1 MNFLKQ
7 NKMTI
12 EQLNKIIKE
21 ELNAFLKEEEGGDE
35 IEVTT
40 DEPAEGDE
48 AMDLLRQIYDMI
60 KPEIEGEE
68 EPEMDMDM
76 DMEEPEGEEE
86 EEEEEEGEEE
96 KLDEGLSGGEG
107 EMLGWMIEMAEKYG
121 LTVSEFSNALTVA
134 GIATVIAIAAASTFG
149 GPALAKAKQMWKNS
163 LEKVQK
169 GASTSPGT
177 ETQPTNEAEK
187 DGKLDTES
195 ASKAIRDLIN
205 KTPGG
210 SKMVKQ
216 MMDVTDIPA
225 LDQLLTPGVQGQ
237 KQPTKESNSLN
248 ESFDMAARF
257 KKLAN
262 IRG

>member
-1 MNFLKQ
+1 
-7 NKMTI
+7 MTI

-60 KPEIEGEE
+60 KPEVEGEE

-76 DMEEPEGEEE
+76 DMEEPEGEEGGEEKDEDDE
-86 EEEEEEGEEE
+86 EEDEEE

-121 LTVSEFSNALTVA
+121 LTVTEFSQALAGA
-134 GIATVIAIAAASTFG
+134 GIATVIAIAAASSFG
-149 GPALAKAKQMWKNS
+149 GPALAKAKQMWGSAMK
-163 LEKVQK
+163 KIQK
-169 GASTSPGT
+169 GAATTPSGEP
-177 ETQPTNEAEK
+177 QPTNEAEG
-187 DGKLDTES
+187 DGGLDIET
-195 ASKAIRDLIN
+195 AGDAVRDLIN

-216 MMDVTDIPA
+216 MMAVTDIPA
-225 LDQLLTPGVQGQ
+225 LDQILTPGVQGQ
-237 KQPTKESNSLN
+237 KKPTKENNSLN